1 MSTRIDDLPGPL
13 PQDIIGDLSI
23 IRQQNQNSINSPILQ
38 GPSNNTYESTDE
50 FSNDTYSDNNTTLN
64 NYNINDNSNIK
75 MNIKKR
81 VRFRDQNSDSEYND
95 DSKSKDIFSSIKST
109 LTEEN
114 LLILFVLVLA
124 SRGEVDKYLKMIPY
138 IGPSMESDYLLTGM
152 KALLLLFLFILL
164 KEYVLPKVRI

>member
-1 MSTRIDDLPGPL
+1 MSMSTRIDDLPGPL
-13 PQDIIGDLSI
+13 PQDIIGDLSM
-23 IRQQNQNSINSPILQ
+23 IRDQNRMNSPMLE
-38 GPSNNTYESTDE
+38 GPSNNNYESTDE
-50 FSNDTYSDNNTTLN
+50 YTEAYSDNHRN
-64 NYNINDNSNIK
+64 NYNVNDNSNIK

-81 VRFRDQNSDSEYND
+81 VRFRDSNADSEYD
-95 DSKSKDIFSSIKST
+95 DSESTSKDIFSIIKST

-124 SRGEVDKYLKMIPY
+124 SRSELDKYLKIIPY

-152 KALLLLFLFILL
+152 KALLLLIFFIVL

>member
-1 MSTRIDDLPGPL
+1 M
-13 PQDIIGDLSI
+13 
-23 IRQQNQNSINSPILQ
+23 NSLEGQ
-38 GPSNNTYESTDE
+38 GPNNNINYESTDE
-50 FSNDTYSDNNTTLN
+50 FSDNTYTNN

-81 VRFRDQNSDSEYND
+81 VRFRDQNSDSEYNE
-95 DSKSKDIFSSIKST
+95 SKDIFSLVKST

-124 SRGEVDKYLKMIPY
+124 SRSEIDKYLRLIPY

>member
-1 MSTRIDDLPGPL
+1 MSMSTRIDDLPGPL
-13 PQDIIGDLSI
+13 PQDIIGDLSM

-50 FSNDTYSDNNTTLN
+50 YSDNNTSLN

-81 VRFRDQNSDSEYND
+81 VRFRDPNSDSEYND
-95 DSKSKDIFSSIKST
+95 DSKSKDIFSTIKST

-124 SRGEVDKYLKMIPY
+124 SRGEIDKYLKIIPY